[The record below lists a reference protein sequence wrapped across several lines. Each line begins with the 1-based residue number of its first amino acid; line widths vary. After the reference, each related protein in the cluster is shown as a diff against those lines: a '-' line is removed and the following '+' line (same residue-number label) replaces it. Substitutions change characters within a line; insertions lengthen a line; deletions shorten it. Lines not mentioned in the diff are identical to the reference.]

1 MLPYNRGWGE
11 GFVALWGVE
20 PTNTGTNRDA
30 AQTGTPGQCNE
41 GRVADDVE
49 KLLRFIARRYVARE
63 EILEIERDA
72 TAADEGH
79 EIVADQRRAIQ
90 VEEQRAIEMSDAFRE
105 GLMRAESARRAGGNA
120 ISLDDRKPQDDRI
133 ADALIHFLV
142 RADIASST
150 TRETDQHHYIYTIS
164 VDWSALDRVSRD
176 AKVNLSEMLGRG
188 G

>member
-1 MLPYNRGWGE
+1 
-11 GFVALWGVE
+11 
-20 PTNTGTNRDA
+20 
-30 AQTGTPGQCNE
+30 
-41 GRVADDVE
+41 VADDVE

-90 VEEQRAIEMSDAFRE
+90 TEEQRAVEMADAFRE
-105 GLMRAESARRAGGNA
+105 GLRRADAARRVGGNA
-120 ISLDDRKPQDDRI
+120 ISLDDRKPEDDRI

-142 RADIASST
+142 RSDIASST
-150 TRETDQHHYIYTIS
+150 TRETEQHRYIYTIA
-164 VDWSALDRVSRD
+164 VNWDALDRVSHD
-176 AKVNLSEMLGRG
+176 AKVNLSEVLGRG

>member
-1 MLPYNRGWGE
+1 MTDAPSHRT
-11 GFVALWGVE
+11 VAIRRA
-20 PTNTGTNRDA
+20 GTV
-30 AQTGTPGQCNE
+30 NE

-90 VEEQRAIEMSDAFRE
+90 TEEQRAVEMADAFRE
-105 GLMRAESARRAGGNA
+105 GLRRADAARRAGGNA
-120 ISLDDRKPQDDRI
+120 ISLDDRKAEDDRI

-142 RADIASST
+142 RSDIASST
-150 TRETDQHHYIYTIS
+150 TRETEQHRYIYTIA
-164 VDWSALDRVSRD
+164 VNWDALDRVSND
-176 AKVNLSEMLGRG
+176 AKVNLSEVLGRG

>member
-1 MLPYNRGWGE
+1 
-11 GFVALWGVE
+11 
-20 PTNTGTNRDA
+20 
-30 AQTGTPGQCNE
+30 
-41 GRVADDVE
+41 VADDVE

-90 VEEQRAIEMSDAFRE
+90 TEEQRAVEMADAFRE
-105 GLMRAESARRAGGNA
+105 GLRRADAARRAGGNA
-120 ISLDDRKPQDDRI
+120 ISLDDRKPEDDRI

-142 RADIASST
+142 RSDIASST
-150 TRETDQHHYIYTIS
+150 TRETEQHRYIYTIA
-164 VDWSALDRVSRD
+164 VNWDALDRVSHD
-176 AKVNLSEMLGRG
+176 AKVNLSEVLGRG